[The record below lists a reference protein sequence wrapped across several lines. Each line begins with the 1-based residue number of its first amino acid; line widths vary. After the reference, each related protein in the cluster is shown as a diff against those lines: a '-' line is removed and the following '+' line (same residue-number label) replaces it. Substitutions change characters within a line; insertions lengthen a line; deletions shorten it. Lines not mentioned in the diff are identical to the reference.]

1 MWLSY
6 KRGVET
12 AKKQIEDIIF
22 RGVGIKTLVD
32 VATYNVQGL
41 GNNARNKNRTN
52 LEIAELGELFAA
64 FIETAEVG
72 LGLIVD
78 DLVGTYVSTLGKSLA
93 ADFTS
98 VWAFS
103 GVSSFVSFKISK
115 LRKAASTVG
124 FFAWVWLNTRVGSLV
139 DVEMG
144 FLVETLRAILDRA
157 LIAFLSNLGAAC
169 VVHRSTLIARWSF
182 LWWGALSLCL
192 NSLHESIDFSTK
204 IGIIDSVHT
213 TCGADVLAVR
223 SHKRRRVA
231 RNIPLWL

>member
-103 GVSSFVSFKISK
+103 GVSSFVSLSRCVVSMTMGPNVI
-115 LRKAASTVG
+115 LQ
-124 FFAWVWLNTRVGSLV
+124 SL
-139 DVEMG
+139 
-144 FLVETLRAILDRA
+144 TLR
-157 LIAFLSNLGAAC
+157 FPS
-169 VVHRSTLIARWSF
+169 
-182 LWWGALSLCL
+182 
-192 NSLHESIDFSTK
+192 
-204 IGIIDSVHT
+204 
-213 TCGADVLAVR
+213 
-223 SHKRRRVA
+223 
-231 RNIPLWL
+231 